1 MTVRLTLARGRV
13 AHELARAVPI
23 DGTPIRP
30 RLRAVEREALACL
43 NTTHGPWRRVLRR
56 ERA

>member
-1 MTVRLTLARGRV
+1 MTVRITLTRGRV

-30 RLRAVEREALACL
+30 RLRAVESDARERL
-43 NTTHGPWRRVLRR
+43 NTTHGRWRVRLVR
-56 ERA
+56 ERT